1 MIVDPR
7 FNARVTLLENRWNK
21 KGWESLSIRVGWGI
35 QHKMPTLAYLYPDPA
50 YIDKASFSFKDDAND
65 HKLAVITTNVF
76 ETDNDHLKIPKSN
89 NFEIGVDF
97 KVLNINASLAYF
109 KEKLTHGYNQAGYAV
124 PYQYREYN
132 YSSSLTNPE

>member
-76 ETDNDHLKIPKSN
+76 ETDNDHLKIP
-89 NFEIGVDF
+89 
-97 KVLNINASLAYF
+97 
-109 KEKLTHGYNQAGYAV
+109 
-124 PYQYREYN
+124 
-132 YSSSLTNPE
+132 